1 MMTDTQL
8 RFLACLRAALHAQPY
23 SAQLSESDWEALF
36 TMANRQSL
44 LPLFC
49 EAVYATPAAQTY
61 PELFARYRQLTTA
74 LVIRQVQHTI
84 DFRALYRDLRA
95 QGLRP
100 VVVKG
105 QLCSALYPLAD
116 HRVSADD
123 DLYIPAAELPACH
136 TALVRAG
143 LQTGEP
149 EPRIAD
155 EDEITYHDPQHRL
168 YIELHRNLFSTTEC
182 AVKDLNA
189 FFRDAFVQAV
199 DMDGLL
205 AMPPHMHLLYLLMHA
220 YKHFVYSGVGIRQT
234 CDIGLW
240 AARYGAEID
249 WPLLLDQCRST
260 HTELFAAAQ
269 FQIAQTYL
277 GLELPLPDC
286 WRCLDVDVEPML
298 LDMFDGGVYGAASL
312 TRLHSSTVTL
322 NTIQACR
329 TGESPGL
336 LRSVFPPRSY
346 MAARYPYVRDHPV
359 LLPAAWAGRILHYVS
374 ELGRTHDSSAVG
386 SVRLARQRVALLQ
399 QYGVLR

>member
-1 MMTDTQL
+1 MTDTQL

-44 LPLFC
+44 LPIFC
-49 EAVYATPAAQTY
+49 EAVYAAPAAQTY

-143 LQTGEP
+143 LQIGEP

-155 EDEITYHDPQHRL
+155 EDEITYQDLQHRL
-168 YIELHRNLFSTTEC
+168 YIELHRNLFSTT
-182 AVKDLNA
+182 
-189 FFRDAFVQAV
+189 
-199 DMDGLL
+199 
-205 AMPPHMHLLYLLMHA
+205 
-220 YKHFVYSGVGIRQT
+220 
-234 CDIGLW
+234 
-240 AARYGAEID
+240 
-249 WPLLLDQCRST
+249 
-260 HTELFAAAQ
+260 
-269 FQIAQTYL
+269 
-277 GLELPLPDC
+277 
-286 WRCLDVDVEPML
+286 
-298 LDMFDGGVYGAASL
+298 
-312 TRLHSSTVTL
+312 
-322 NTIQACR
+322 
-329 TGESPGL
+329 
-336 LRSVFPPRSY
+336 
-346 MAARYPYVRDHPV
+346 
-359 LLPAAWAGRILHYVS
+359 
-374 ELGRTHDSSAVG
+374 
-386 SVRLARQRVALLQ
+386 
-399 QYGVLR
+399 